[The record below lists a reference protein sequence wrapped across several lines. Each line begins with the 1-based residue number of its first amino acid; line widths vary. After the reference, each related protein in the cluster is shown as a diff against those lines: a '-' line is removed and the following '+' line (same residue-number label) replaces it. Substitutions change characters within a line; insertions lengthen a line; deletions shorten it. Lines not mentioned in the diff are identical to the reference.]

1 MNENKEK
8 INECLNNYLDFDLFM
23 KDGNLNY
30 EKLIEKGV
38 EITRG
43 QRADVV
49 FSESESGEEITF
61 EWNGEVINVKVPRRV
76 QQKIRFAVEY
86 VFSEFDKI
94 NDNINSLAR
103 DLNNQI
109 ISTVE
114 ASKNTLENIRKKD
127 VDEIDEIDRQMLVN
141 TLQPLKTTIYNL
153 KKKLEDI
160 IKEINDIPQ
169 KRWVRVLKTNIKK
182 ELNQEKIAHLD
193 MGMYIEGV
201 GVYVEMTQMLG
212 KNEWALDVL
221 EDAKKF
227 LNRFSKEELSR
238 IEGWNEQKDG
248 FWDEKVM
255 QIFQSLNHKYE
266 IYKKYSGKVIIEGGL

>member
-30 EKLIEKGV
+30 EKLMEKGV

-227 LNRFSKEELSR
+227 LNGFSKEELLR

-248 FWDEKVM
+248 FWDEKVI
-255 QIFQSLNHKYE
+255 QIFQSVNHKYE